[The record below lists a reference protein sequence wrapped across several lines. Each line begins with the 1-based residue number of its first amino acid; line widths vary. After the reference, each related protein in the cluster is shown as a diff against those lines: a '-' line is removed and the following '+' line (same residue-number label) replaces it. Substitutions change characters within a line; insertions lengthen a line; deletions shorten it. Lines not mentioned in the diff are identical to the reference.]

1 MRSLIVLAIGSA
13 ALVSPA
19 AAQLQAP
26 TAIVE
31 DVKGKVAGVEF
42 MDYVH
47 PGKVIKLGTSGSIV
61 LSYLTSCLRETITG
75 GVVLVGSEQS
85 KVDPTANVETT
96 KVECDG
102 KRMQLSESEASQSA
116 ATTFRSMKDAKTRP
130 AEKTTTIY
138 GLSPVFETTQPGKL
152 VIERTDQ
159 AGARDEVT
167 LDSKSLLKGKFYDM
181 AKAGK
186 ALVPGG
192 TYAATLGSR
201 KIAFKVDPQAK
212 PGDAPIVG
220 RLLRL

>member
-1 MRSLIVLAIGSA
+1 MRTLLVVAIGTV
-13 ALVSPA
+13 ALLSPA
-19 AAQLQAP
+19 SAQLQPPA
-26 TAIVE
+26 AIVE
-31 DVKGKVAGVEF
+31 DLKGKVDGVEF

-61 LSYLTSCLRETITG
+61 LSYLNSCLRETITG
-75 GVVLVGSEQS
+75 GVVLVGTEQS
-85 KVDPTANVETT
+85 KVDPMANVQSA

-130 AEKTTTIY
+130 AEPVTIY
-138 GLSPVFETTQPGKL
+138 GVSPVFEATAPGKL

-167 LDSKSLLKGKFYDM
+167 LDGKSLLKGRFYDM

-186 ALVPGG
+186 SLTPGAS
-192 TYAATLGSR
+192 YAATLGSR
-201 KIAFKVDPQAK
+201 RIAFKIDPQAK
-212 PGDAPIVG
+212 PDAPIVG